1 MTGDI
6 QKNPAKFSDASG
18 NAVYKMNKLESLFT
32 DPANGD
38 YSLKK
43 DAQVF
48 RLLPD
53 FEPLPLSEIG
63 RY

>member
-1 MTGDI
+1 
-6 QKNPAKFSDASG
+6 
-18 NAVYKMNKLESLFT
+18 MNKLESLFT

-38 YSLKK
+38 YSLKT
-43 DAQVF
+43 DARVF